1 MAFIPLALAAGFA
14 LPDAQNAI
22 TESVTT
28 RLTTVADLK
37 TVQIRQWLNQGREVA
52 QLVSVL
58 QIARNGLRRLLD
70 SGDAE
75 EGNLARRDLYA
86 ELRAITGIFPSV
98 WSISLLHAKDGQV
111 LLSTD
116 LALEGRERKDEGYF
130 RAGQQGLHAS
140 PVQYSLGREAPVL
153 VVSAPLRDGRGGLL
167 AVVAVE
173 MNLSDLAA
181 ALSSRAGLGETGTA
195 YLVDAYGFYV
205 TSPPNIESDPLRAVA
220 ESEGVRR
227 ALSGQDGGATYLD
240 PRGISVTGIY
250 RWLPEGNL
258 GLLVEIEKAE
268 LTGQI
273 RRAWSLIVLTGLALL
288 LLAALV
294 AQYMAKRLASPLL
307 RIAAA
312 ARTLRAGDMSR
323 RVPIGGPDEI
333 GQLAAAFNEMA
344 DGLQHS
350 YEDLEHLVE
359 QRTAKLSEV
368 NASLTDEIAERERTA
383 QALRERE
390 AHYRDIFDEAPGAL
404 WIDDWSRIKQM
415 IDRIAEEGVED
426 WRAYFANNRDRLAEA
441 YDLAIVLECSN
452 ANLEIYGTSN
462 REALLAA
469 SQAAQVLPSELDA
482 FAELLIGIIEGK
494 WSGATESLDDRMDG
508 TEFVARAQY
517 VIPLAHRH
525 DWSRIIISL
534 EDVTDRR
541 RAEEEIRKLNEE
553 LEQRVEDRTAE
564 LRAAQDTL
572 LRNERLSTLGQLTA
586 TVSHE
591 LRNPLGV
598 IRTSAFVLRNALANG
613 EPRVVRSLERIE
625 RTVVRC
631 DRIIDELLD
640 FTRISDL
647 EPEPVPID
655 SWLEEVLAE
664 QVLPSGIRIKQSL
677 ALPGVSVF
685 LDPDRLRRAVINV
698 FDNACQAM
706 LGHGGENDRPDEHL
720 LIVRTQEQGGRIEV
734 HFEDNG
740 PGMPP
745 DVCERIFEPL
755 FSTKG
760 FGVGLG
766 LPVVK
771 QIMEQH
777 GGGIEIETEEGRGT
791 RVCLWLPSGH
801 TAH

>member
-1 MAFIPLALAAGFA
+1 MVPLVLAAGFA
-14 LPDAQNAI
+14 LPNAQISI
-22 TESVTT
+22 TDSVTG
-28 RLTTVADLK
+28 RLKTVADLK
-37 TVQIRQWLNQGREVA
+37 TVQVRRWLNQGREVA
-52 QLVSVL
+52 QLVSIL
-58 QIARNGLRRLLD
+58 RDTRNSLRTLLD

-86 ELRAITGIFPSV
+86 ELRGIAAIFPSV
-98 WSISLLHAKDGQV
+98 WSISLLHATGGQV

-116 LALEGRERKDEGYF
+116 PALEGRDRGDEGYF

-140 PVQYSLGREAPVL
+140 PVLYSLGRETPVL
-153 VVSAPLRDGRGGLL
+153 VVSAPLRDNDSSLL

-173 MNLSDLAA
+173 MNLSDLAT

-205 TSPPNIESDPLRAVA
+205 TSPSNIESDPLRAVA

-227 ALSGQDGGATYLD
+227 ALSGQDGSTAYLD
-240 PRGISVTGIY
+240 PRGISVIGIY
-250 RWLPEGNL
+250 RWLPKGNL

-268 LTGQI
+268 LTSQI
-273 RRAWSLIVLTGLALL
+273 RQTWALIVITGLALL
-288 LLAALV
+288 LFALLV
-294 AQYMAKRLASPLL
+294 AHYMAKRLASPLM
-307 RIAAA
+307 RIAEV

-323 RVPIGGPDEI
+323 RVPIGGSDEI
-333 GQLAAAFNEMA
+333 GQLAAAFNKMA

-368 NASLTDEIAERERTA
+368 NASLTDEIAERIRV
-383 QALRERE
+383 
-390 AHYRDIFDEAPGAL
+390 
-404 WIDDWSRIKQM
+404 
-415 IDRIAEEGVED
+415 EEKI
-426 WRAYFANNRDRLAEA
+426 N
-441 YDLAIVLECSN
+441 
-452 ANLEIYGTSN
+452 
-462 REALLAA
+462 
-469 SQAAQVLPSELDA
+469 Q
-482 FAELLIGIIEGK
+482 
-494 WSGATESLDDRMDG
+494 
-508 TEFVARAQY
+508 
-517 VIPLAHRH
+517 
-525 DWSRIIISL
+525 
-534 EDVTDRR
+534 
-541 RAEEEIRKLNEE
+541 LNEE

-598 IRTSAFVLRNALANG
+598 IRTSSFILHNALANR
-613 EPRVVRSLERIE
+613 EPRVARALERIE
-625 RTVVRC
+625 RAVVRC

-640 FTRISDL
+640 FTRISGL
-647 EPEPVPID
+647 EPEPMPID
-655 SWLEEVLAE
+655 RWLASVLGE
-664 QVLPSGIRIKQSL
+664 QVPPSGVRIEQIFT
-677 ALPGVSVF
+677 LPGVSISF
-685 LDPDRLRRAVINV
+685 DPDRLRRAVINI

-706 LGHGGENDRPDEHL
+706 LDHGTDDDRPGEHL
-720 LIVRTQEQGGRIEV
+720 LTVRTQKRRGRIEV
-734 HFEDNG
+734 HFQDSG

-745 DVCERIFEPL
+745 DVRAKIFEPL

-791 RVCLWLPSGH
+791 RVCLWLPFGYAVH
-801 TAH
+801 